1 MRHSGPDGPL
11 TAVQTVSQ
19 RVMNLSLWSLK
30 AGDRCEILGYDQ
42 VLPANYRTRMMEFGF
57 HPGETVACVQS
68 VAFGAPKVYRVSN
81 TIFSLD
87 EEVADH
93 IQVRLIDS
101 DA

>member
-1 MRHSGPDGPL
+1 
-11 TAVQTVSQ
+11 
-19 RVMNLSLWSLK
+19 MNISLWTLK
-30 AGDRCEILGYDQ
+30 AGERCEILGYDQ
-42 VLPANYRTRMMEFGF
+42 MLPDNYRTRMMEFGF
-57 HPGETVACVQS
+57 HPGETVTCLQS

-93 IQVRLIDS
+93 IQVRVLAA

>member
-1 MRHSGPDGPL
+1 M
-11 TAVQTVSQ
+11 TVFPEA
-19 RVMNLSLWSLK
+19 MNLSLWTLK

-42 VLPANYRTRMMEFGF
+42 ALPDNYRIRMMEFGF
-57 HPGETVACVQS
+57 HPGETVACVQA

-93 IQVRLIDS
+93 IQVRLIDHN
-101 DA
+101 A